1 LILQLGQGCGQNAKS
16 PTAMLARST
25 ESLPQN
31 AENAIELHAPLC
43 SPSFPTAVIAL
54 PDITEMFRKFKIL
67 KYFEI

>member
-1 LILQLGQGCGQNAKS
+1 
-16 PTAMLARST
+16 MLARST

-31 AENAIELHAPLC
+31 AENAIELHAALC